1 MDQNNDKIVIDFVT
15 HPKKYLLDN
24 TSNVSIN
31 DNPAI
36 TIDDVVF
43 VHIKKITF
51 EEEAPRKEAI
61 ENVLS
66 TLRFEGVNI
75 VYLIK
80 GDKRSVSFYYGI
92 VRNTV
97 VKQQYSFYFPIDSIG
112 RTILKRCIEGNFR
125 GSEVESVGEPETEE
139 ILKILKKSP
148 YVSRICGVPG
158 INSDEASNFQ
168 GVDRLID
175 TMMGDEFAF
184 VVTAMNLMQTPISV
198 IENNICDF
206 YDKLVPLSKV
216 STQKG
221 TTVSKTSS
229 IGKSTNSSSSHSE
242 QVSSQESHSSGKSTN
257 TSKQKGS
264 NGSEGGGESTSEQHS
279 STKGVSDQKSTG
291 TSENV
296 SESNGTSDSKTFSFE
311 ESRKQAQ
318 DWMAYADDTL
328 LPRLD
333 YGKGKGLFIVCM
345 TLFANDSLTLRK
357 LENTTTSLFSGEK
370 GNKVPL
376 EVSTVKRES
385 RLESDLRNLQIPI
398 GQFEPCISS
407 SEVLMRSSLAQYVT
421 KERGYIGNWMS
432 VKELGIIAGLPRKEV
447 VGLSLREEVD
457 FGLNYDDRNI
467 PKEDKLQIGSLV
479 HSGIVNDNIKVSLS
493 KEALNKHIFVCGVTG
508 CGKTT
513 TCMGLLKKSKMPFLV
528 IEPAKTEYRILTND
542 DSDVLAFTLGRDDVA
557 PFRFNPLEF
566 LPNETISSHVDMVK
580 ASIEAAFEM
589 EAAIPQIIEAAL
601 YKSYQDYGWDTLSSK
616 NSIYEDP
623 FSDGVYAFPTLS
635 DLIRNTEIVVEEQ
648 GFDIRLKND
657 YIGSIK
663 ARLQGLI
670 IGSKGA
676 MLNTP
681 RSVDFT
687 DLVHK
692 KVILELEEIKSG
704 TEKSLI
710 MGFVLSTLCEAIKYE
725 FSKNNDFRHITLV
738 EEAHRLLSKYI
749 PGDSQSKKNGVE
761 TFSDMLA
768 EVRKYGEGLII
779 ADQIP
784 EKMAPDVL
792 KNTNTKIVHKI
803 FAQDDKEAIGNTIAL
818 TDEQKSY
825 LSTLIPGRAVVFSQG
840 WEKSILVQIYQ
851 EKDTTGEYADINRIK
866 NLSLDY
872 YVNNYKRGVFPELM
886 CCRQMPSISKLS
898 QIIVNQ
904 NKYKDLMS
912 SFIKMIVKRNHTED
926 FCAAYEAI
934 KNDYTIDEVTKYLT
948 FCCLNRPTQDDE
960 TLVKVLIRN
969 IVEDKKDLKDPDL
982 RMRLDPIFKPNK
994 IKKL

>member
-1 MDQNNDKIVIDFVT
+1 MEQNNDKLVIDFIKN
-15 HPKKYLLDN
+15 PNKYFLNN
-24 TSNVSIN
+24 TSILISE
-31 DNPAI
+31 NPEI
-36 TIDDVVF
+36 TIDDFVF

-51 EEEAPRKEAI
+51 DDEAPRKEAI

-66 TLRFEGVNI
+66 TLRFPGVNI

-80 GDKRSVSFYYGI
+80 GNKKSVSFYYGI
-92 VRNTV
+92 VRNKV
-97 VKQQYSFYFPIDSIG
+97 VKRNASFFPIDSVG
-112 RTILKRCIEGNFR
+112 KSILKRCIEGNFR
-125 GSEVESVGEPETEE
+125 GSEVEAVGETESE
-139 ILKILKKSP
+139 DILKTLKESSCI
-148 YVSRICGVPG
+148 SRICGVPG
-158 INSDEASNFQ
+158 INSDETSNFQ

-175 TMMGDEFAF
+175 TMLGDDFAF
-184 VVTAMNLMQTPISV
+184 VVTAMSLMQTPITV
-198 IENNICDF
+198 IENNVCDF
-206 YDKLVPLSKV
+206 YDKLVPLSKA
-216 STQKG
+216 SRQSGK
-221 TTVSKTSS
+221 TVSESVSK
-229 IGKSTNSSSSHSE
+229 GKSTNNSNSHSE
-242 QVSSQESHSSGKSTN
+242 QTSSQESHSSGKSTN

-264 NGSEGGGESTSEQHS
+264 NGSEGGGESTSDQRS
-279 STKGVSDQKSTG
+279 SSHGISNQTSKG
-291 TSENV
+291 TSESV
-296 SESNGTSDSKTFSFE
+296 SESNGKSDSKTISFE

-318 DWMAYADDTL
+318 DWMSYADETL

-376 EVSTVKRES
+376 EISRIKHGGEIES
-385 RLESDLRNLQIPI
+385 NLRNLQIPI
-398 GQFEPCISS
+398 VNFTPCISN

-421 KERGYIGNWMS
+421 KDRGYLGNWMS
-432 VKELGIIAGLPRKEV
+432 VKELGIIAGLPKKEV

-457 FGLNYDDRNI
+457 FGLNYDDSYI
-467 PKEDKLQIGSLV
+467 PDKDKLQIGSLV

-493 KEALNKHIFVCGVTG
+493 KNALNKHIFVCGVTG

-513 TCMGLLKKSKMPFLV
+513 TCMGLLKKSNMPFLV
-528 IEPAKTEYRILTND
+528 IEPAKTEYRILTNGN
-542 DSDVLAFTLGRDDVA
+542 SDVLVFTLGRDDIA

-601 YKSYQDYGWDTLSSK
+601 YKSYQDYGWDILSNK
-616 NSIYEDP
+616 NSVYDDP
-623 FSDGVYAFPTLS
+623 FKDGVYAFPTLS
-635 DLIRNTEIVVEEQ
+635 DLIRNTEIVVDEQ
-648 GFDIRLKND
+648 GFDVRLKND

-670 IGSKGA
+670 VGSKGA

-692 KVILELEEIKSG
+692 KIILELEEIKSG

-725 FSKNNDFRHITLV
+725 FSKNKYFRHITLV

-749 PGDSQSKKNGVE
+749 PGDSLSKKNGVE

-825 LSTLIPGRAVVFSQG
+825 LSTLVPGRAVVFSQG
-840 WEKSILVQIYQ
+840 WEKSILVQIDQ
-851 EKDTTGEYADINRIK
+851 AKDTSGEYADVNRIK
-866 NLSLDY
+866 NLSLNY
-872 YVNNYKRGVFPELM
+872 YVNNYNRGVFPELM
-886 CCRQMPSISKLS
+886 CCKNMPSISKLS
-898 QIIVNQ
+898 HIISNQ
-904 NKYKDLMS
+904 NKYKDLRS
-912 SFIKMIVKRNHTED
+912 SFIKMIDKRKDTED
-926 FCAAYEAI
+926 FCNAYEAI
-934 KNDYTIDEVTKYLT
+934 KGDFTIDEIAKYLT
-948 FCCLNRPTQDDE
+948 LCCLNRPKQEEE
-960 TLVKVLIRN
+960 TLVKLLIHDIIEN
-969 IVEDKKDLKDPDL
+969 KKDLKDPNI
-982 RMRLDPIFKPNK
+982 RVQFEQIFKPNK

>member
-1 MDQNNDKIVIDFVT
+1 MEEDNKLVIDFIKN
-15 HPKKYLLDN
+15 PNKYFLDN
-24 TSNVSIN
+24 TNNISIN
-31 DNPAI
+31 DNPEI
-36 TIDDVVF
+36 TLKDVVF

-51 EEEAPRKEAI
+51 DDEAPRKEAI

-66 TLRFEGVNI
+66 TLRFPGVNV

-80 GDKRSVSFYYGI
+80 GNRRSVSFYYGI
-92 VRNTV
+92 VRNKV
-97 VKQQYSFYFPIDSIG
+97 VGQKIAYFPIDSVG

-125 GSEVESVGEPETEE
+125 GSEVESVEE
-139 ILKILKKSP
+139 SEEEAILATLKNS
-148 YVSRICGVPG
+148 SCISSICGVPG
-158 INSDEASNFQ
+158 INSDEATNFQ

-175 TMMGDEFAF
+175 TMLGDEFAF
-184 VVTAMNLMQTPISV
+184 VVTAMNISQGNISI
-198 IENNICDF
+198 IENNVFEF
-206 YDKLVPLSKV
+206 YDELVPLSK
-216 STQKG
+216 SSRQSG
-221 TTVSKTSS
+221 TTVSKSNSS
-229 IGKSTNSSSSHSE
+229 GKSTNKSISHSDQTSIQE
-242 QVSSQESHSSGKSTN
+242 GSSEGTSTN
-257 TSKQKGS
+257 TSKQKGT
-264 NGSEGGGESTSEQHS
+264 NGSEGGGQNSSKQHS
-279 STKGVSDQKSTG
+279 SSKGASDQTSTG

-296 SESNGTSDSKTFSFE
+296 SESNGKSESRTFSFE
-311 ESRKQAQ
+311 ESSKQAQ
-318 DWMAYADDTL
+318 DWMAYADETL

-333 YGKGKGLFIVCM
+333 YGKGKGLFIVSI
-345 TLFANDSLTLRK
+345 TLFANDPLTLRK

-376 EVSTVKRES
+376 KVSRVKS
-385 RLESDLRNLQIPI
+385 GGKLELDLRNLQIPI
-398 GQFEPCISS
+398 GYFKTHIEE

-421 KERGYIGNWMS
+421 KERGYLGNWMS

-457 FGLNYDDRNI
+457 FGLNYDDSDI

-479 HSGIVNDNIKVSLS
+479 HSGIVNNNIKVSLS

-528 IEPAKTEYRILTND
+528 IEPAKTEYRILTNGN
-542 DSDVLAFTLGRDDVA
+542 SDVLVFTLGRDDIA

-601 YKSYQDYGWDTLSSK
+601 YKSYQDYGWDILSNK
-616 NSIYEDP
+616 NKIYKDP
-623 FSDGVYAFPTLS
+623 FKDGIYAFPTLS
-635 DLIRNTEIVVEEQ
+635 DLIRNTEIVVDEQ
-648 GFDIRLKND
+648 GFDVRLKND

-670 IGSKGA
+670 VGNKGA

-681 RSVDFT
+681 RSVNFT

-692 KVILELEEIKSG
+692 RVILELEEIKSG

-710 MGFVLSTLCEAIKYE
+710 MGFVLSALCEAIKYE
-725 FSKNNDFRHITLV
+725 FSKDKNFRHITLV
-738 EEAHRLLSKYI
+738 EEAHRLLSKYV
-749 PGDSQSKKNGVE
+749 PGDSLSKKNGVE

-784 EKMAPDVL
+784 QKMAPDVL

-803 FAQDDKEAIGNTIAL
+803 FAQDDKETIGNTIAL

-825 LSTLIPGRAVVFSQG
+825 LSTLVPGRAVVFSQG
-840 WEKSILVQIYQ
+840 WEKSILVQVDQ
-851 EKDTTGEYADINRIK
+851 EKDTSGEYANINRIK
-866 NLSLDY
+866 NLSLNY
-872 YVNNYKRGVFPELM
+872 YVNNYKKGIFPEIM
-886 CCRQMPSISKLS
+886 CSSHMPSISKLS
-898 QIIVNQ
+898 KIIDNQ
-904 NKYKDLMS
+904 NDYKNLRESFIRMIDKRKDTEAFCS
-912 SFIKMIVKRNHTED
+912 SFEVVKDD
-926 FCAAYEAI
+926 F
-934 KNDYTIDEVTKYLT
+934 TLDEIAKYLT
-948 FCCLNRPTQDDE
+948 SCCLNRPNSDDE
-960 TLVKVLIRN
+960 SLVYQLIRS
-969 IVEDKKDLKDPDL
+969 IVEYRKSLKDPEV
-982 RMRLDPIFKPNK
+982 REQFEPIFKPNK

>member
-1 MDQNNDKIVIDFVT
+1 MEPTKDKLVIDFIKD
-15 HPKKYLLDN
+15 PNKYFLDN

-31 DNPAI
+31 DNPVI

-51 EEEAPRKEAI
+51 DDEAPRKEAI

-66 TLRFEGVNI
+66 TLRFPGVNI

-80 GDKRSVSFYYGI
+80 GNKRRVSFYYGI
-92 VRNTV
+92 VRNRV
-97 VKQQYSFYFPIDSIG
+97 VEQKISYFPIDSVG
-112 RTILKRCIEGNFR
+112 TAILKRCIEGNFR
-125 GSEVESVGEPETEE
+125 GSEVEAVGEPEAED

-148 YVSRICGVPG
+148 CVSRICGVPG
-158 INSDEASNFQ
+158 INSDETSNFQ

-175 TMMGDEFAF
+175 TMLGDEFAF

-198 IENNICDF
+198 IENNVCDF

-216 STQKG
+216 SRQRS
-221 TTVSKTSS
+221 TTVNETSS
-229 IGKSTNSSSSHSE
+229 KGKSTNRSSSHSE
-242 QVSSQESHSSGKSTN
+242 ETSSQDGRSSEKTTN
-257 TSKQKGS
+257 ISRQKGS
-264 NGSEGGGESTSEQHS
+264 NGTESGGENTSKQHS
-279 STKGVSDQKSTG
+279 STHGISDQTSTG

-296 SESNGTSDSKTFSFE
+296 SKSNGMSDCKTFSFE
-311 ESRKQAQ
+311 EGRKQAQ
-318 DWMAYADDTL
+318 DWMAYADETL

-345 TLFANDSLTLRK
+345 TLFTNDFLTLRK
-357 LENTTTSLFSGEK
+357 LENTVTSLFSGEK

-376 EVSTVKRES
+376 AVSRVRHGEK
-385 RLESDLRNLQIPI
+385 LESDLRNLQIPI
-398 GQFEPCISS
+398 GCFKSQISAA
-407 SEVLMRSSLAQYVT
+407 EILMRSSLAQYVT
-421 KERGYIGNWMS
+421 KERGYLGNWMS

-447 VGLSLREEVD
+447 VGLNLCEEID
-457 FGLNYDDRNI
+457 FGLNYDDSNI

-528 IEPAKTEYRILTND
+528 IEPAKTEYRILTNG
-542 DSDVLAFTLGRDDVA
+542 DSDVLVFTLGRDDVA

-601 YKSYQDYGWDTLSSK
+601 YKSYQDYGWDILSSK
-616 NSIYEDP
+616 NSIYDDP
-623 FSDGVYAFPTLS
+623 FRDGVYAFPTLS

-648 GFDIRLKND
+648 GFDVRLKND

-681 RSVDFT
+681 RSIDFT

-725 FSKNNDFRHITLV
+725 FSKDKDFRHITLV

-749 PGDSQSKKNGVE
+749 PGDSLSKKNGVE

-784 EKMAPDVL
+784 QKMAPDVL

-803 FAQDDKEAIGNTIAL
+803 FAQDDKEAIGNTMAL

-825 LSTLIPGRAVVFSQG
+825 LSTLVPGRAVVFSQG
-840 WEKSILVQIYQ
+840 WEKSILVQIDQ
-851 EKDTTGEYADINRIK
+851 EKDTTGEYADIKRIK
-866 NLSLDY
+866 NLSLNY

-886 CCRQMPSISKLS
+886 CCKQMPSISKLS
-898 QIIVNQ
+898 QIIDNQ
-904 NKYKDLMS
+904 NKYKSLRF
-912 SFIKMIVKRNHTED
+912 SFIKMIVKRNDTED
-926 FCAAYEAI
+926 FCAAYEVI
-934 KNDYTIDEVTKYLT
+934 KDDFTIEEITKYLT
-948 FCCLNRPTQDDE
+948 FCCLNRPRQDDE
-960 TLVKVLIRN
+960 VLVKQLIRDV
-969 IVEDKKDLKDPDL
+969 VENKKNLKDPDL
-982 RMRLDPIFKPNK
+982 RVRFEPIFKPNK

>member
-1 MDQNNDKIVIDFVT
+1 MEQNDKQLVIDFIKN
-15 HPKKYLLDN
+15 PNKYFLDN
-24 TSNVSIN
+24 TSNISIT
-31 DNPAI
+31 DNSEI
-36 TIDDVVF
+36 TINDVVF

-51 EEEAPRKEAI
+51 DDEAPRKEAI

-66 TLRFEGVNI
+66 TLRFLGVNV

-80 GDKRSVSFYYGI
+80 GNKRSVSFYYGI
-92 VRNTV
+92 VRNKV
-97 VKQQYSFYFPIDSIG
+97 VKHNISYFPIDSVG
-112 RTILKRCIEGNFR
+112 KSILKRCIEGNFR
-125 GSEVESVGEPETEE
+125 GSEVDSVEDTEAQDLLNT
-139 ILKILKKSP
+139 LKNST
-148 YVSRICGVPG
+148 YVSSICGVPG
-158 INSDEASNFQ
+158 INSDETNNIQ

-175 TMMGDEFAF
+175 TMLGDEFAF
-184 VVTAMNLMQTPISV
+184 VVTAMNVTQKNISV

-206 YDKLVPLSKV
+206 YDKLMPLSKASRQSG
-216 STQKG
+216 STIS
-221 TTVSKTSS
+221 TSTSS
-229 IGKSTNSSSSHSE
+229 AKTTNSSHSVSE
-242 QVSSQESHSSGKSTN
+242 QESKQEGTSHGTSTN
-257 TSKQKGS
+257 KSQQRNST
-264 NGSEGGGESTSEQHS
+264 SEGGGESTSNQVS
-279 STKGVSDQKSTG
+279 TTKGKSKQTSTG
-291 TSENV
+291 QSDNTSV
-296 SESNGTSDSKTFSFE
+296 SKGKSDSSTFSFE

-318 DWMAYADDTL
+318 DWMSYADETL

-333 YGKGKGLFIVCM
+333 YGKGKGLFIVCI
-345 TLFANDSLTLRK
+345 TLFAKHSLTLRK

-376 EVSTVKRES
+376 EVSRIES
-385 RLESDLRNLQIPI
+385 GEKIELDLRNLQIPI
-398 GQFEPCISS
+398 GYFRTQLSQ

-421 KERGYIGNWMS
+421 TKRGYLGNWMS

-457 FGLNYDDRNI
+457 FGLNYDDSDI
-467 PKEDKLQIGSLV
+467 PKKDKLQIGSLV
-479 HSGIVNDNIKVSLS
+479 HSGIVNDNIKISLS

-528 IEPAKTEYRILTND
+528 IEPAKTEYRILTNG
-542 DSDVLAFTLGRDDVA
+542 DSDVLVFTLGRDDVA

-601 YKSYQDYGWDTLSSK
+601 YKCYQDYGWDILSSK
-616 NSIYEDP
+616 NSIYDNP
-623 FSDGVYAFPTLS
+623 FKDGVYAFPTLS

-648 GFDIRLKND
+648 GFDVRLKND

-670 IGSKGA
+670 VGSKGA

-681 RSVDFT
+681 RSIDFT

-725 FSKNNDFRHITLV
+725 FSKNKNFRHITLV

-784 EKMAPDVL
+784 LKMAPDVL

-803 FAQDDKEAIGNTIAL
+803 FAQDDKDSIGNTIAL

-825 LSTLIPGRAVVFSQG
+825 LSTLVPGRAVVFSQG
-840 WEKSILVQIYQ
+840 WEKSILVQIDQ
-851 EKDTTGEYADINRIK
+851 EKDTTGEYADINRIR
-866 NLSLDY
+866 NLSLNY

-886 CCRQMPSISKLS
+886 CCSHMPSISKLS
-898 QIIVNQ
+898 KIIENQ
-904 NKYKDLMS
+904 NDYKDLRM
-912 SFIKMIVKRNHTED
+912 SFIKMIDKRKDTED
-926 FCAAYEAI
+926 FCTSFENV
-934 KNDYTIDEVTKYLT
+934 KNDFTQDEIAKYLT
-948 FCCLNRPTQDDE
+948 SCCFNRPNQEDE
-960 TLVKVLIRN
+960 SLVKQLIDG
-969 IVEDKKDLKDPDL
+969 IVEGTTSLKDPEV
-982 RMRLDPIFKPNK
+982 RVRFENIFKPNK